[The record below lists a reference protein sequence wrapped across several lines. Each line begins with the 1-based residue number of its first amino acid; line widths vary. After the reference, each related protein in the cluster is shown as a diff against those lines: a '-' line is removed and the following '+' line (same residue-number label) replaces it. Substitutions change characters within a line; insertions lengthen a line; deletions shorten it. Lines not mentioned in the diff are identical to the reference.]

1 LGFLGQLEQIEF
13 LSPLDS
19 RPAIIDPQ
27 FIENVFGVGAKGVER
42 DDQLVGN
49 FGAA

>member
-1 LGFLGQLEQIEF
+1 MTVYLEQIEF
-13 LSPLDS
+13 LGSADS

-27 FIENVFGVGAKGVER
+27 IGVNVFGVGAKGVER
-42 DDQLVGN
+42 DDQLAGN